1 MSWQTKRGVENS
13 IVDPSARSSQ
23 SSAARGS
30 WMQRWMGFLR
40 TVGNVQ
46 AWVLLSVFYVVIIT
60 PIGFC
65 FRLFADPLRLRRRGS
80 TWQPFIRQ
88 YDRMYE
94 ARSQA

>member
-1 MSWQTKRGVENS
+1 MFQQTKRDAESS

-30 WMQRWMGFLR
+30 WMRQWMSFLR
-40 TVGNVQ
+40 TVGNIQ

-65 FRLFADPLRLRRRGS
+65 FRFFADPLRLRRRGS

-88 YDRMYE
+88 YDRMDE

>member
-1 MSWQTKRGVENS
+1 MSQQTKRVVESS
-13 IVDPSARSSQ
+13 IVDPSARSSKPWSAH
-23 SSAARGS
+23 SSWIR
-30 WMQRWMGFLR
+30 QWMGFLR

-60 PIGFC
+60 PIGLC
-65 FRLFADPLRLRRRGS
+65 FRLFADPLRLRRKGS

-88 YDRMYE
+88 YDRMDE